1 MRRTFA
7 ALAFGLSL
15 PLVTLAVE
23 PQRTD
28 EQAFISRAVFV
39 DGRVWLLTDAGELS
53 SIAEGS
59 DKRVEEAVP
68 EPVRDICVHKG
79 KLVALTCQREGCT
92 SWALRRRG
100 HDAWSTDVTVP
111 VRREQALALN
121 CENSG
126 VSLLTTRR
134 LVDIEQGKLK
144 EIQLSEPLDRKPV
157 AAVHDSPAGI
167 FVGFNAGE
175 WGGGLRRIDRQTGR
189 VFTIESNESGELC
202 GGPLNTDC
210 DPVNGIVTEP
220 WNRNCVAVAIG
231 LVHMTAHGRIVE
243 VCATAVRRLYFKPL
257 EWRSTKPGDF
267 LATVAFFG
275 LSSTQDS
282 LWASGI
288 DGIYEIDSG
297 VTAKISPMPEFKEI
311 GGVYVNFDS
320 PRRVLV
326 LTQINQRLSV
336 SGAVPL
342 LVPRP

>member
-7 ALAFGLSL
+7 ALAICLFL
-15 PLVTLAVE
+15 PCVTLAIE
-23 PQRTD
+23 PHRTD
-28 EQAFISRAVFV
+28 QQAFISRAVFV
-39 DGRVWLLTDAGELS
+39 EGRVWLLTDAGELS
-53 SIAEGS
+53 SITEGS
-59 DKRVEEAVP
+59 DKRIEEEALA
-68 EPVRDICVHKG
+68 EPVHDICVHKG
-79 KLVALTCQREGCT
+79 KLVALTCEREGCT
-92 SWALRRRG
+92 SWSLRRRD
-100 HDAWSTDVTVP
+100 HETWSTGGTVP
-111 VRREQALALN
+111 VRKERALALS
-121 CENSG
+121 CEGSG

-134 LVDIEQGKLK
+134 LVHIEQDKLQ
-144 EIQLSEPLDRKPV
+144 EVQLSEPLGKPV
-157 AAVHDSPAGI
+157 AAVHDSLAGM

-175 WGGGLRRIDRQTGR
+175 WGGGLRRIDRRTGK
-189 VFTIESNESGELC
+189 VSTIESNESGELC

-220 WNRNCVAVAIG
+220 WNGNCVAVAIG

-243 VCATAVRRLYFKPL
+243 VCGTTVRSLYLKPL

-275 LSSTQDS
+275 LSRTEDS

-297 VTAKISPMPEFKEI
+297 GTAKISPMPEFKEI

-320 PRRVLV
+320 PRMVLV
-326 LTQINQRLSV
+326 LTQINRRLSV